1 VKQRFTVQSTAFV
14 WDYHGRREEQ
24 KVDSKYRVA
33 AFFTLVLAIAG
44 FHRFSLASVTDVPF
58 DSLFQSPFASPLPT
72 PSPPPLTTEA
82 QMALR
87 YVSETYEIPLD
98 RLQVGDETVIEY
110 PSAHRTLW
118 EAKVADRQYHRAY
131 LVEIDIDTGEVVDGE
146 KVRELEGEVY
156 LEKYGKLEP
165 GLYDRLQTMHND
177 DVIKV
182 SIWVSSV
189 SVTEIWEQVAQQYP
203 EAVLEGPRPTKS
215 SDLDLHRQIAAE
227 MKATQRKIYQECEAP
242 VTALLEKRG
251 FKVTYS
257 SQFAPLIFAELPKS
271 AILELIDRDDIE
283 RVYLTSSGGLLLD
296 PVVPTIRA
304 DLVWSSGTIG
314 SGVQVA
320 VVEEDGIDFT
330 HWDLRDGVY
339 FDPGDPNE
347 SYHATMV
354 AGVIA
359 SRNAQWRGVA
369 YGVPALY
376 SANAGS
382 DDADDL
388 IAATE
393 GALNF
398 GAQVLNHSYY
408 TSKTG
413 YLDDMA
419 RYLDHVVYSDWHTVV
434 AAAGN
439 YTSEYVN
446 SPALAY
452 NVIAVGGINDQN
464 TSRWSDD
471 VMWTAGPGE
480 GSTYKNPRD
489 GRDKPEV
496 VAVAA
501 SVTSSS
507 VNNEFWT
514 LPGTSYAAPQVS
526 GLAAL
531 IVNRDP
537 FLGEYWPEVV
547 KAIIMASAVHNIEG
561 NSRLSDK
568 DGVGAIDAALAYEV
582 VDNAWWRGENL
593 YSEPFQLEYPFEL
606 NAGASVRVVIVWPSH
621 PDGGHPPV
629 SDALKSDLD
638 LYIDD
643 PDGCQITSSI
653 SNKNNF
659 EIVEFTA
666 AKSGTY
672 QIVVQKWRF
681 DDDLEYLGIAWAQRS
696 RVHLPIS
703 LKNW

>member
-1 VKQRFTVQSTAFV
+1 LKE
-14 WDYHGRREEQ
+14 REV
-24 KVDSKYRVA
+24 VDNKYRVA
-33 AFFTLVLAIAG
+33 VLIILVLVVVG

-58 DSLFQSPFASPLPT
+58 GSLFESPFASPLPT
-72 PSPPPLTTEA
+72 PSLPPLTNEA
-82 QMALR
+82 QIALR
-87 YVSETYEIPLD
+87 HVSETYDIPLD
-98 RLQVGDETVIEY
+98 RLQVGDETIIEY
-110 PSAHRTLW
+110 PLTRRTLW
-118 EAKVADRQYHRAY
+118 EAKVADRKHPRAY
-131 LVEIDIDTGEVVDGE
+131 LVEIDVDSGQIVDGE
-146 KVRELEGEVY
+146 KVRQLEGEAY
-156 LEKYGKLEP
+156 LSKYGKLEP
-165 GLYDRLQTMHND
+165 ELYDRLQTMRND

-189 SVTEIWEQVAQQYP
+189 SVTEMWEQVAQQYP

-215 SDLDLHRQIAAE
+215 SDLDLHRQITAE
-227 MKATQRKIYQECEAP
+227 MKAARRQIYQDCEAP
-242 VTALLEKRG
+242 VVALLEGQG

-257 SQFAPLIFAELPKS
+257 SQFAPVIFAELPKS
-271 AILELIDRDDIE
+271 AILELVDRDDIE

-296 PVVPTIRA
+296 SVVPTIRA
-304 DLVWSSGTIG
+304 NRVWGSGIIG

-347 SYHATMV
+347 FYHATMV

-393 GALNF
+393 GALSY

-419 RYLDHVVYSDWHTVV
+419 RYLDHVAFSDCHTVV
-434 AAAGN
+434 VAAGN

-452 NVIAVGGINDQN
+452 NVIAVGGINDQD
-464 TSRWSDD
+464 TARWSDD
-471 VMWTAGPGE
+471 VMWTAGSGE
-480 GSTYKNPRD
+480 GSAYKNPRD

-501 SVTSSS
+501 SVTSTS
-507 VNNEFWT
+507 VNNDFWT
-514 LPGTSYAAPQVS
+514 LQGTSYAAPQVS

-531 IVNRDP
+531 IVDRDP
-537 FLGEYWPEVV
+537 FLGEYWPEVI

-561 NSRLSDK
+561 SSRLSDK

-582 VDNAWWRGENL
+582 VDNAWWRAESL
-593 YSEPFQLEYPFEL
+593 DPEPFQLEYPLEL
-606 NAGASVRVVIVWPSH
+606 NAGAAVRVVIVWPSH
-621 PDGGHPPV
+621 PDDDHPPV
-629 SDALKSDLD
+629 SDDLKSDLD

-643 PDGCQITSSI
+643 PVGNQIASSVSI
-653 SNKNNF
+653 RNNF

-666 AKSGTY
+666 PKSGIY

-681 DDDLEYLGIAWAQRS
+681 DADWEYLGVAWAQRS
-696 RVHLPIS
+696 RVHLPMV
-703 LKNW
+703 LRDW